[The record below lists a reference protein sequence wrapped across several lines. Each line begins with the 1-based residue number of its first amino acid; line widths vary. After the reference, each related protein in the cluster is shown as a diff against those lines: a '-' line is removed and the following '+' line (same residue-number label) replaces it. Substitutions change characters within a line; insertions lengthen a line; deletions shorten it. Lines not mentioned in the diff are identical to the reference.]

1 MAEQQRK
8 TVTILDYLETVIED
22 SSWRDGTSELWG
34 RCPHPE
40 HLAVAKKN
48 DPDHWSVNLAA
59 GLHNCY
65 ACGYSGTLIPLLQDL
80 GLSRFEALRL
90 ASGPRPK
97 RIAKRKV
104 KVVLRE
110 SDLLP
115 FRYLHP
121 YWEARGI
128 KEETIRA
135 FKLGYKESLP
145 EDPDELKAF
154 RQRVIIPVRDG
165 RGALLGFC
173 GRSIDDGRNPKYL
186 YSKGLDTR
194 RYVFCFD
201 KVGRGPVFLVEGMI
215 DALRLWQL
223 GFQAVTCFG
232 SEMFEEQA
240 KKLSLVDKLYMIPDN
255 DAKGKK
261 FVREV
266 RKKLPTIRDIIY
278 LPSGYKDPGEM
289 EDDDLRM
296 VLEHYRE

>member
-1 MAEQQRK
+1 MAEKK
-8 TVTILDYLETVIED
+8 TVTILDYLESVIED
-22 SSWRDGTSELWG
+22 CSWREGTSELWG

-48 DPDHWSVNLAA
+48 DPDHWSVNLAS

-65 ACGYSGTLIPLLQDL
+65 ACSYGGTLIPLLQDL

-97 RIAKRKV
+97 RIQRRKV
-104 KVVLRE
+104 KIILPE
-110 SDLLP
+110 NYLNP
-115 FRYLHP
+115 FRYNHP
-121 YWEARGI
+121 YWEERGI
-128 KEETIRA
+128 NAETCRS
-135 FKLGYKESLP
+135 FKLGFKERLP
-145 EDPDELKAF
+145 DDTPELKPF
-154 RQRVIIPVRDG
+154 GGRIIIPVRDG
-165 RGALLGFC
+165 RGALLGVC
-173 GRSIDDGRNPKYL
+173 GRATSDDRNPKYL

-201 KVGRGPVFLVEGMI
+201 RVQRGPVFLVEGMI

-223 GFQAVTCFG
+223 GHQAVTCFG

-261 FVREV
+261 FIRDV

-278 LPSGYKDPGEM
+278 LPTGHKDPGDM
-289 EDDDLRM
+289 ADDDLCA
-296 VLEHYRE
+296 VLEPYRE